1 MSTDTDWAALTR
13 EQSEK
18 AHAAERASL
27 QQQLDHAQAQ
37 IERMQK
43 AKRGKIIPAKPA
55 RHRAEGDS
63 VTVVV
68 PDTHGAKIARGAV
81 AAMLADIE
89 ALDPQR
95 IILLGDHVDCGGFLA
110 MHHVMGY
117 VAETSYSY
125 EDDIAEANAFLDS
138 LRRAAPSAQ
147 IEYIEGN
154 HERRVETW
162 CVTQTLRHSKD
173 AEGLR
178 QHYAPEFR
186 LNLKERGIPY
196 YRQGV
201 FYDSLPVPG
210 VIKRGKCYFF
220 HGISTSKH
228 ATAATIN
235 TIAGNCVFGHV
246 HRSQADLVRRIGTG
260 VIGSWSPGCLTELQ
274 PLWQH
279 TAPTAWTH
287 GYGVQLTD
295 ASGDFLHLNV
305 PIIDDK
311 SLFSALLRL

>member
-1 MSTDTDWAALTR
+1 MSTQTDWAALTR
-13 EQSEK
+13 EQLDRQ
-18 AHAAERASL
+18 HAAEQAAL
-27 QQQLDHAQAQ
+27 QQQLTHAKAQ
-37 IERMQK
+37 IERMTK
-43 AKRGKIIPAKPA
+43 ARRGKIIPAKPA
-55 RHRAEGDS
+55 RRRAAGDTI
-63 VTVVV
+63 TVVI
-68 PDTHGAKIARGAV
+68 PDTHGAKIARDAV

-110 MHHVMGY
+110 MQHVMGY

-138 LRRAAPSAQ
+138 VRKAAPHAE

-162 CVTQTLRHSKD
+162 CVTQTLRHAKD

-178 QHYAPEFR
+178 VHYAPEFR
-186 LNLKERGIPY
+186 LHLKERGIPY
-196 YRQGV
+196 YRQGI

-210 VIKRGKCYFF
+210 VIRRGKCYFF

-228 ATAATIN
+228 ATAKTVDA
-235 TIAGNCVFGHV
+235 IAGNCAFGHI
-246 HRSQADLVRRIGTG
+246 HRSQTDIVRRIGTG
-260 VIGSWSPGCLTELQ
+260 VIGSWSPGCLCELQ

-279 TAPTAWTH
+279 TQPTTWTH
-287 GYGVQLTD
+287 GYGVQLSD
-295 ASGDFLHLNV
+295 ANGDFLHLNV
-305 PIIDDK
+305 PIINGK